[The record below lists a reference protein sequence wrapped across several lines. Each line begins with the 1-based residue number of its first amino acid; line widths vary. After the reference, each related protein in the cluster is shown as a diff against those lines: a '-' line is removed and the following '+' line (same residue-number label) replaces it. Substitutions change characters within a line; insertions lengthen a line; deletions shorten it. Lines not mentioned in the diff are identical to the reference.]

1 MMTFLSYL
9 VPLAGVGIVGHG
21 LIQLKREREA
31 RELRRL
37 LRDRQDQIERQAK
50 RRL

>member
-1 MMTFLSYL
+1 MMTFLAYL
-9 VPLAGVGIVGHG
+9 IPLAGVGIVGPG

-37 LRDRQDQIERQAK
+37 LRDRQDQVERQAR

>member
-9 VPLAGVGIVGHG
+9 VPLVGVGIVGHG
-21 LIQLKREREA
+21 LLQLRREREA

-37 LRDRQDQIERQAK
+37 LNDRKADIERQAR